1 MEALEHV
8 RNQARTSATDT
19 KQQNL
24 NGANQANS
32 SKFEDLTWESKEKV
46 LRILFAKM
54 NGVSLTKSSE
64 RVRMVQEKIDQ
75 IKNQTT
81 VNEVEV

>member
-8 RNQARTSATDT
+8 RNQARISATDT

-24 NGANQANS
+24 NAANQTNS